1 MMRTYAVTHSVDLKR
16 HIKEK
21 QMGRPLHKDVN
32 GVKVT
37 RSAAGTQVG
46 IRVEGYFGGALGT
59 DYQLVKQRGK
69 KTFVVLKASVDV
81 LADGDSIAGTVTGT
95 NLKTGVLVSG
105 TPATNGEIRI
115 QGYLSSN
122 SGQAVS
128 LAKLTKRMATDFS
141 GNKYKWRLD
150 NDSSN
155 DYIVLTAV

>member
-1 MMRTYAVTHSVDLKR
+1 
-16 HIKEK
+16 
-21 QMGRPLHKDVN
+21 MGRPLHKDIN

-37 RSAAGTQVG
+37 RSAATTQAG

-81 LADGDSIAGTVTGT
+81 LADGDSIPGTITGT

-105 TPATNGEIRI
+105 QPAANGEIRI
-115 QGYLSSN
+115 RGNLSSN
-122 SGQAVS
+122 SGS
-128 LAKLTKRMATDFS
+128 LVAIAKLTKRLATDFS
-141 GNKYKWRLD
+141 GNKYKWQLD

-155 DYIVLTAV
+155 DYIVLTAI

>member
-1 MMRTYAVTHSVDLKR
+1 MRTYAVTHSVDLKR

-21 QMGRPLHKDVN
+21 QMGRPLHKDIN

-37 RSAAGTQVG
+37 RSAATTQAG
-46 IRVEGYFGGALGT
+46 IRVEGYFGGALGA

-81 LADGDSIAGTVTGT
+81 LADGDSISGTVTGT

-105 TPATNGEIRI
+105 TPAANGEIRI

-128 LAKLTKRMATDFS
+128 IAKLTKRMATDFS

-155 DYIVLTAV
+155 DYIILTAI

>member
-1 MMRTYAVTHSVDLKR
+1 MRTYAVTHSVDLKR

-21 QMGRPLHKDVN
+21 QMGRPLHKDIN

-37 RSAAGTQVG
+37 RSAATADQAG
-46 IRVEGYFGGALGT
+46 IRVEGYFGGALGA

-69 KTFVVLKASVDV
+69 KTFVVLKASVDA
-81 LADGDSIAGTVTGT
+81 LTDGESIPGTITGT

-105 TPATNGEIRI
+105 TPAANGEIRI

-128 LAKLTKRMATDFS
+128 IAKLTKRMATDFS

-155 DYIVLTAV
+155 DYIILTAI

>member
-1 MMRTYAVTHSVDLKR
+1 MRTYAVTHSVDLKR

-21 QMGRPLHKDVN
+21 QMGRPLHKDIN

-37 RSAAGTQVG
+37 RSAATTQAG
-46 IRVEGYFGGALGT
+46 IRVEGYFGGALGA

-81 LADGDSIAGTVTGT
+81 LADGDSISGTVTGT

-105 TPATNGEIRI
+105 TPAANGQIRI

-128 LAKLTKRMATDFS
+128 IAKLTKRMATDFS

-155 DYIVLTAV
+155 DYIILTAI